1 VSAIIVF
8 RKWKLCGSQH
18 VWKLPA
24 LAYIGVE
31 AMAGT
36 DSGARGCFKICRGG
50 SVKVVGPSTV
60 LVFVLGIVE
69 LWLLLRFDSKSSS
82 YISFS
87 SAKTCFPLLNFLSFS
102 NSGLQCS
109 TNCFRSASLNP
120 NSRRLFSAANF
131 SNFIRHIAQRMNVR
145 IT

>member
-1 VSAIIVF
+1 MIRISKVEIM
-8 RKWKLCGSQH
+8 WKSTRCRSCP
-18 VWKLPA
+18 V

-36 DSGARGCFKICRGG
+36 DSVTRGCFKICRGG
-50 SVKVVGPSTV
+50 SVNVVGPSMV

-69 LWLLLRFDSKSSS
+69 LWLLLRFDSESSS

-87 SAKTCFPLLNFLSFS
+87 SARTCFPLLNFLSFS

-109 TNCFRSASLNP
+109 TKCFRSASLNP
-120 NSRRLFSAANF
+120 NSRRLFSAAISAILF
-131 SNFIRHIAQRMNVR
+131 V
-145 IT
+145 T